1 MSDLISSPLD
11 KALHAMNGA
20 PDDEQARMQFYAE
33 FADTTL
39 ILLLTAPAG
48 DDSIAPHMF
57 ETDQG
62 AFVVAFDQ
70 EERLADF
77 AASIEGGAAEYAQLP
92 GRALAAMLDGQGVGI
107 ALNPGVIGAE
117 YLCTPEAVTWLV
129 TVLEQSPEIEE
140 ARPGDISHPGEISE
154 SLRSALERAMRNAT
168 GLASAACLVKAIH
181 RGGAE
186 GLMLGLLDVAPQ
198 DEAALAGAVSNAVQF
213 LGDLDLRLDVI
224 FPEKASPFAAQLA
237 QTGLALVIPE
247 VEESTSTGPS
257 APGMDPETPP
267 RLR

>member
-1 MSDLISSPLD
+1 MSDPISSPLD
-11 KALHAMNGA
+11 NALHAMNGA
-20 PDDEQARMQFYAE
+20 PEDEQVRLQFYAE

-48 DDSIAPHMF
+48 DDSISPHMF

-62 AFVVAFDQ
+62 AYVVAFDQ

-77 AASIEGGAAEYAQLP
+77 AAGIEGGATEYAQLP

-107 ALNPGVIGAE
+107 ALNPGVTGSE

-129 TVLEQSPEIEE
+129 EVLDQSPEVAE
-140 ARPGDISHPGEISE
+140 ARPGDIAHPGDISD
-154 SLRSALERAMRNAT
+154 SLLSALTRAMRSAT
-168 GLASAACLVKAIH
+168 GLASAACLVKAVH

-213 LGDLDLRLDVI
+213 LGDQDLRLDVI
-224 FPEKASPFAAQLA
+224 FPEKGSPFAAQLA

-247 VEESTSTGPS
+247 VEDLATTGPS
-257 APGMDPETPP
+257 APGMDPEKPP